1 MGIAQIFFIEEA
13 SMKVDK
19 SSKSSRSTKTST
31 VPATGVPKTDDVPKI
46 SFTEIL
52 AVKDYDKQKE
62 ALQEALDEID
72 KKGQALVENRTV
84 ENLYAY
90 KDLIKSFIEET
101 VNKGLEIRER
111 RGFSRTGRTKVLRT
125 IAEIDAKLVE
135 LTNLIIKR
143 EHKEINVLKA
153 VGEIRGLLVN
163 IMI

>member
-1 MGIAQIFFIEEA
+1 
-13 SMKVDK
+13 MKVDK
-19 SSKSSRSTKTST
+19 SSKTSKSTKTANSKAP
-31 VPATGVPKTDDVPKI
+31 VVSNSDEIPKI

-62 ALQEALDEID
+62 ELQKALDEID

-90 KDLIKSFIEET
+90 KDLIKGFIEET
-101 VNKGLEIRER
+101 VVKGLEIRER
-111 RGFSRTGRTKVLRT
+111 RGFSKTGRTKVLRT

-143 EHKEINVLKA
+143 EHKELNVLKA

-163 IMI
+163 ILI